1 MAATATPY
9 GLIPYE
15 LAGGALR
22 AAARKFR
29 IGANNT
35 NAIYFGSAVSLNSG
49 VITVIGATPTTTRN
63 GNTPVGIFVGCEYVD
78 ATGRPTWSQY
88 LVANATSSAGYTNI
102 YVYVVDDPRV
112 VFKVQADE
120 AVATTALGLNA
131 PLVNVTSGSATS
143 GNSTCALD
151 GSAVASTN
159 TLAVKI
165 IGFVESV
172 YSTPGDAYTD
182 CLVVWNQG
190 VHAYQNAT
198 GA

>member
-15 LAGGALR
+15 LAGAALR
-22 AAARKFR
+22 GAARKFP
-29 IGANNT
+29 IGADNT

-63 GNTPVGIFVGCEYVD
+63 ANTPVGVFVGCEYVD
-78 ATGRPTWSQY
+78 ATGRPTWAQY
-88 LVANATSSAGYTNI
+88 LPASATTAGLTKI

-120 AVATTALGLNA
+120 SVATTALGKNA
-131 PLVNVTSGSATS
+131 PLVNVTAGSTVS

-151 GSAVASTN
+151 GSAVNTTN

-165 IGFVESV
+165 IGFVDSV
-172 YSTPGDAYTD
+172 YSQPGDAYTD
-182 CLVVWNQG
+182 CLVIWNQG

>member
-15 LAGGALR
+15 LAGAALR
-22 AAARKFR
+22 GAARKFP

-63 GNTPVGIFVGCEYVD
+63 GNTPVGVFVGCEYVD
-78 ATGRPTWSQY
+78 PTGRPTWAQY
-88 LVANATSSAGYTNI
+88 LPANATTAGYTNI

-120 AVATTALGLNA
+120 TVATTALGKNA
-131 PLVNVTSGSATS
+131 PLVNVTAGSTVS

-151 GSAVASTN
+151 GSAVNTTN

-165 IGFVESV
+165 IGFVDSV
-172 YSTPGDAYTD
+172 YSQPGDAYTR
-182 CLVVWNQG
+182 LS
-190 VHAYQNAT
+190 
-198 GA
+198 

>member
-1 MAATATPY
+1 MASTATPY

-15 LAGGALR
+15 LAGAALR
-22 AAARKFR
+22 GAARKFP

-35 NAIYFGSAVSLNSG
+35 NAIYFGSPVSLNSG

-63 GNTPVGIFVGCEYVD
+63 GNTPVGVFVGCEYTD
-78 ATGRPTWSQY
+78 PTGRPTWAQY
-88 LVANATSSAGYTNI
+88 LPANASNSGYTNI

-112 VFKVQADE
+112 VFKVQANGT
-120 AVATTALGLNA
+120 VATTDLGKNA
-131 PLVNVTSGSATS
+131 PLANVTSGSTTS
-143 GNSTCALD
+143 GNSSCVLLA
-151 GSAVASTN
+151 ASINTTN

-165 IGFVESV
+165 IGFVDSP
-172 YSTPGDAYTD
+172 YSTAGDAYTD
-182 CLVVWNQG
+182 CLVIWNQG

>member
-1 MAATATPY
+1 MASTATPY

-15 LAGGALR
+15 LAGAALR
-22 AAARKFR
+22 GAARKFP

-35 NAIYFGSAVSLNSG
+35 NAIYFGSPVSLNSG

-63 GNTPVGIFVGCEYVD
+63 GNTPVGVFVGCEYTD
-78 ATGRPTWSQY
+78 PTGRPTWAQY
-88 LVANATSSAGYTNI
+88 LPANATTAGYTNI

-112 VFKVQADE
+112 VFKVQANGT
-120 AVATTALGLNA
+120 VATTDLGKNA
-131 PLVNVTSGSATS
+131 PLANVTSGSTTS
-143 GNSTCALD
+143 GNSSCVLLA
-151 GSAVASTN
+151 ASINTTN

-165 IGFVESV
+165 IGFVDSV
-172 YSTPGDAYTD
+172 YSQPGDAYTD
-182 CLVVWNQG
+182 CLVIWNQG

>member
-15 LAGGALR
+15 LAGAALR
-22 AAARKFR
+22 GAARKFP
-29 IGANNT
+29 IGADNT
-35 NAIYFGSAVSLNSG
+35 NAIYFGSPVSLNSG

-63 GNTPVGIFVGCEYVD
+63 ANTPVGVFVGCEYVD
-78 ATGRPTWSQY
+78 ATGRPTWAQY
-88 LVANATSSAGYTNI
+88 LPASATTAGLTKI

-120 AVATTALGLNA
+120 SVATTALGKNA
-131 PLVNVTSGSATS
+131 PLVNVTAGSTVS

-151 GSAVASTN
+151 GSAVATTN

-172 YSTPGDAYTD
+172 YSTAGDAYTD
-182 CLVVWNQG
+182 CLVIWNQG

>member
-15 LAGGALR
+15 LAGAALR
-22 AAARKFR
+22 GAARKFP

-63 GNTPVGIFVGCEYVD
+63 TNTPVGIFVGCEYVD
-78 ATGRPTWSQY
+78 ASGRPTWAQY
-88 LVANATSSAGYTNI
+88 LPAGATNAGLTSI

-120 AVATTALGLNA
+120 SVATTALGLNA
-131 PLVNVTSGSATS
+131 PLVNVTAGSTVS

-182 CLVVWNQG
+182 CLVIWNQG
-190 VHAYQNAT
+190 VHAYANAT

>member
-15 LAGGALR
+15 LAGAALR
-22 AAARKFR
+22 GAARKFP

-35 NAIYFGSAVSLNSG
+35 NAIYFGSPVSLNSG

-63 GNTPVGIFVGCEYVD
+63 GNTPVGVFVGCEYTD
-78 ATGRPTWSQY
+78 PTGRPTWAQY
-88 LVANATSSAGYTNI
+88 LPANASNSGYTNI

-112 VFKVQADE
+112 VFKVQANGT
-120 AVATTALGLNA
+120 VATTDLGKNA
-131 PLVNVTSGSATS
+131 PLANVTSGSTTS
-143 GNSTCALD
+143 GNSSCVLLA
-151 GSAVASTN
+151 ASINTTN

-165 IGFVESV
+165 IGFVDSV
-172 YSTPGDAYTD
+172 YSQPGDAYTD
-182 CLVVWNQG
+182 CLVIWNQG

>member
-15 LAGGALR
+15 LAGSALR
-22 AAARKFR
+22 GAARKYV

-35 NAIYFGSAVSLNSG
+35 NAIYFGSAVSVNSG

-63 GNTPVGIFVGCEYVD
+63 GNTPVGIFVGCEYTD
-78 ATGRPTWSQY
+78 PNGRPTWAQY
-88 LVANATSSAGYTNI
+88 VPAGATDAGYTNI

-112 VFKVQADE
+112 VFRVQADE
-120 AVATTALGLNA
+120 TVATTAIGKNA
-131 PLVNVTSGSATS
+131 PLVNVTAGSTIS

-151 GSAVASTN
+151 GSAINTTN

-172 YSTPGDAYTD
+172 YSTPGDAFTD
-182 CLVVWNQG
+182 CLCIWNQG

>member
-15 LAGGALR
+15 LAGAALR
-22 AAARKFR
+22 GAARKFP
-29 IGANNT
+29 IGADNT

-63 GNTPVGIFVGCEYVD
+63 GNTPVGIFVGCEYLD
-78 ATGRPTWSQY
+78 ATGRPTWAQY
-88 LVANATSSAGYTNI
+88 LPASATTAGLTKI

-112 VFKVQADE
+112 VFKVQANGS
-120 AVATTALGLNA
+120 VATTDLGKNA
-131 PLVNVTSGSATS
+131 PLANVTSGSATT
-143 GNSTCALD
+143 GNSSSVLA
-151 GSAVASTN
+151 AASIATTN

-165 IGFVESV
+165 IGFVDSV
-172 YSTPGDAYTD
+172 YSTAGDAYTD
-182 CLVVWNQG
+182 CLCIWNQG

>member
-22 AAARKFR
+22 NAARKFP

-63 GNTPVGIFVGCEYVD
+63 TNTPVGVFVGCEYMD
-78 ATGRPTWSQY
+78 ATGRPTWAQY
-88 LVANATSSAGYTNI
+88 LPANATTAGFTNI

-112 VFKVQADE
+112 VFKVQANG

-131 PLVNVTSGSATS
+131 PLTNVTAGSTTT
-143 GNSTCALD
+143 GNSTCALIAA
-151 GSAVASTN
+151 SAASTN

-172 YSTPGDAYTD
+172 YSTAGDAYTD

>member
-15 LAGGALR
+15 LAGAALR
-22 AAARKFR
+22 GAARKFP

-63 GNTPVGIFVGCEYVD
+63 GNTPVGVFVGCEYVD
-78 ATGRPTWSQY
+78 PTGRPTWAQY
-88 LVANATSSAGYTNI
+88 LPANATTAGYTNI

-112 VFKVQADE
+112 VFKVQANGT
-120 AVATTALGLNA
+120 VATTDLGKNA
-131 PLVNVTSGSATS
+131 ALVNVTNGSTTS
-143 GNSTCALD
+143 GNSSCALKQD
-151 GSAVASTN
+151 TINTTN

-165 IGFVESV
+165 IGFVDSV
-172 YSTPGDAYTD
+172 YSQPGDAYTD
-182 CLVVWNQG
+182 CLVIWNQG

>member
-15 LAGGALR
+15 LAGAALR
-22 AAARKFR
+22 GAARKFP
-29 IGANNT
+29 IGADNT

-49 VITVIGATPTTTRN
+49 VITTIGATPTTTRN
-63 GNTPVGIFVGCEYVD
+63 GNTPVGIFVGCEYLD
-78 ATGRPTWSQY
+78 ATGRPTWAQY
-88 LVANATSSAGYTNI
+88 LPASATTAGLTKI

-112 VFKVQADE
+112 VFKVQANGS
-120 AVATTALGLNA
+120 VATTDLGKNA
-131 PLVNVTSGSATS
+131 PLANVTSGSATT
-143 GNSTCALD
+143 GNSSSVLA
-151 GSAVASTN
+151 AASIATTN

-165 IGFVESV
+165 IGFVDSV
-172 YSTPGDAYTD
+172 YSTAGDAYTD
-182 CLVVWNQG
+182 CLCIWNQG

>member
-22 AAARKFR
+22 AAARKFP

-63 GNTPVGIFVGCEYVD
+63 ANTPVDIFVGCEYVD
-78 ATGRPTWSQY
+78 TTGRPTWAQY
-88 LVANATSSAGYTNI
+88 LPANATTAGLTKI
-102 YVYVVDDPRV
+102 VVYVVDDPRV

-131 PLVNVTSGSATS
+131 PLVNVTSGSTVS
-143 GNSTCALD
+143 GNSTTALD

-165 IGFVESV
+165 IGFVDSV
-172 YSTPGDAYTD
+172 YSQPGDAYTD
-182 CLVVWNQG
+182 CLVIWNQG

>member
-9 GLIPYE
+9 GLIPHE
-15 LAGGALR
+15 LAGAALR
-22 AAARKFR
+22 GAARKFP

-63 GNTPVGIFVGCEYVD
+63 ANTPVGIFVGCEYTD
-78 ATGRPTWSQY
+78 ATGRPTWAQY
-88 LVANATSSAGYTNI
+88 LPASATTAGFTNI

-112 VFKVQADE
+112 VFRVQASG
-120 AVATTALGLNA
+120 AVATTDLGKNA
-131 PLVNVTSGSATS
+131 PLTNVTSGSTVS
-143 GNSTCALD
+143 GNSTTALL
-151 GSAVASTN
+151 AASINTTN

-165 IGFVESV
+165 IGFVDSV
-172 YSTPGDAYTD
+172 YSTAGDAYTD

>member
-22 AAARKFR
+22 AAARKFP

-63 GNTPVGIFVGCEYVD
+63 ANTPVGIFVGCEYVD
-78 ATGRPTWSQY
+78 TTGRPTWAQY
-88 LVANATSSAGYTNI
+88 LPANATTAGLTKI
-102 YVYVVDDPRV
+102 VVYVVDDPRV

-131 PLVNVTSGSATS
+131 PLVNVTSGSTVS
-143 GNSTCALD
+143 GNSTTALD

-159 TLAVKI
+159 TFAVKI
-165 IGFVESV
+165 IGFVDSV
-172 YSTPGDAYTD
+172 YSQPGDAYTD
-182 CLVVWNQG
+182 CLVIWNQG